1 MTKLLILLLLIAP
14 PYSVTTQQGLD
25 IAHEALQ
32 MMPRKHRPQLDS
44 FRVVTDPCPGLDNLA
59 SWYKKAECVKLHI
72 ARTIPDAKII
82 HAILPPIIE
91 PGPKSYIGG
100 LSRTCQ
106 GRPAVSVSNAIEKSL
121 RTNEPRL
128 EASAVIIAH
137 ELGHT
142 LGADHDDR
150 FANIMHSNATRLFL
164 DGHKMAWTKKS
175 IRQMNRCQNPR
186 LRAKHRRIMGA
197 MTGPD
202 VLVE

>member
-14 PYSVTTQQGLD
+14 PYSVTTQQGID

-121 RTNEPRL
+121 ATRAPRL
-128 EASAVIIAH
+128 AASALIIAH

-142 LGADHDDR
+142 MGADHDNR
-150 FANIMHSNATRLFL
+150 YPNVMHESATSLL
-164 DGHKMAWTKKS
+164 VAGNKLEWSKKS
-175 IRQMNRCQNPR
+175 IREMNQCQNPR
-186 LRAKHRRIMGA
+186 LRGRRR
-197 MTGPD
+197 
-202 VLVE
+202 